1 MVYKTKTMTQI
12 ANEYGVHLNTIIRW
26 VEPIREE
33 LKMNGRRLLLPW
45 QTKLIYE
52 FLGLP
57 EIEDSKE

>member
-1 MVYKTKTMTQI
+1 MTQI